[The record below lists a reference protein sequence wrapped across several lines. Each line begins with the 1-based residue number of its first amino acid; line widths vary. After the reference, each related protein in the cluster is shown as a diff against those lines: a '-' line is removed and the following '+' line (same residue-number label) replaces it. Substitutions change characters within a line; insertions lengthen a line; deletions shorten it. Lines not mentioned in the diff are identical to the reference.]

1 MAVPG
6 SIPNILLIT
15 QTSSGEWIKI
25 ACDCVTYPLYQTI
38 GIMQSRQ
45 VIQGASALI
54 NKTSWLEE
62 LSWAYKV
69 PASFIFGCFLGL
81 SSAGFEIWWLAW
93 IGLAPLLIL
102 LRGCKS
108 LTEALLVGTFF
119 GFGYHAVS
127 LSWYLGLAPLGWLK
141 VPELVGI
148 FTSFAIW
155 ILEIVHQSILYA
167 AFAAMVYSL
176 PLRAGFLPNIQRPFF
191 PYAVSISVIWV
202 FLQWIVSPSELFVGL
217 PINQLAYSQYKQL
230 SLVQIVSVL
239 GPGSLDFMIVLFN
252 CCIANFFLEFL
263 SPAKKLEE
271 RTDKLKPR
279 FGAIFDLL
287 ILGLLLTNLS
297 HWGNQ
302 RVTSINIRSEVATAR
317 HRDPNT
323 PPVPLAVLQG
333 NVSIAE
339 ERLKITKPEQIKDL
353 YKSLGQNLGALI
365 LCLPEG
371 VINSNQ
377 MVPGGLL
384 SVLENISRTQNKEVI
399 AGSIETLQTGH
410 ANAARLLSPESIK
423 PTKQASSLYLKN
435 RLVPLGESAPIDILN
450 KRIPAPV
457 RERIPASRESFIKAS
472 STNLLKSIWGDV
484 GLSIYIELFY
494 PRLIAD
500 EVRKGANLLVN
511 VSNLSW
517 FHESSLKQQL
527 IAAGVFRAVENGRF
541 LVISTNTGVSA
552 IIAPS
557 GMISNISLSG
567 HRGVLLNT
575 IQFLY
580 RKTPFSRMWW
590 M

>member
-1 MAVPG
+1 
-6 SIPNILLIT
+6 
-15 QTSSGEWIKI
+15 
-25 ACDCVTYPLYQTI
+25 
-38 GIMQSRQ
+38 
-45 VIQGASALI
+45 
-54 NKTSWLEE
+54 E
-62 LSWAYKV
+62 L
-69 PASFIFGCFLGL
+69 
-81 SSAGFEIWWLAW
+81 
-93 IGLAPLLIL
+93 
-102 LRGCKS
+102 
-108 LTEALLVGTFF
+108 
-119 GFGYHAVS
+119 
-127 LSWYLGLAPLGWLK
+127 
-141 VPELVGI
+141 
-148 FTSFAIW
+148 
-155 ILEIVHQSILYA
+155 
-167 AFAAMVYSL
+167 
-176 PLRAGFLPNIQRPFF
+176 
-191 PYAVSISVIWV
+191 
-202 FLQWIVSPSELFVGL
+202 
-217 PINQLAYSQYKQL
+217 
-230 SLVQIVSVL
+230 
-239 GPGSLDFMIVLFN
+239 
-252 CCIANFFLEFL
+252 
-263 SPAKKLEE
+263 
-271 RTDKLKPR
+271 
-279 FGAIFDLL
+279 
-287 ILGLLLTNLS
+287 
-297 HWGNQ
+297 
-302 RVTSINIRSEVATAR
+302 ATAR

-339 ERLKITKPEQIKDL
+339 ERLKITKPEQIKEL

-384 SVLENISRTQNKEVI
+384 SVLENISKSQNKEVI